1 MEITIV
7 GKLLIAVLIAVIIGI
22 IAGLIVQRGNDAKV
36 GLGCGLM
43 FPIAFAVFIV
53 LQLILPDIIVIS
65 NTKGQLTHDTKTVI
79 SSMKTPSG
87 QTYQL
92 SLCDKYIANF
102 ADETLILYPEYYGPA
117 NKANSVSVQDP
128 IIIEP
133 GTVMKIKE
141 TPDYYFTPAATQ
153 ISSKSNNVEVR
164 WVLET
169 LRSVAERE
177 GFDYKE

>member
-1 MEITIV
+1 MEITVV
-7 GKLLIAVLIAVIIGI
+7 GKLLTAVLVAAMIGI
-22 IAGLIVQRGNDAKV
+22 IAGLIVRRGNDAKV

-43 FPIAFAVFIV
+43 FPIAIIVFII
-53 LQLILPDIIVIS
+53 LQLVLPDVVVIS
-65 NTKGQLTHDTKTVI
+65 NTNGQLSYDTKTVI
-79 SSMKTPSG
+79 SSIKTPTG
-87 QTYQL
+87 QTSQL

-117 NKANSVSVQDP
+117 NKANSVSAQDP

-164 WVLET
+164 
-169 LRSVAERE
+169 
-177 GFDYKE
+177 